1 MSKDLYV
8 TWDEYFKKIEGLAKI
23 IHSDGW
29 DFNQV
34 VCIAKGGMCVGD
46 IISRIYDVPSVS
58 YTHLTLPTSDLV

>member
-8 TWDEYFKKIEGLAKI
+8 TWDEYFKKIESLAKI

-34 VCIAKGGMCVGD
+34 VCIAKGGMCIGD
-46 IISRIYDVPSVS
+46 IISRIYDVPLAILSAES
-58 YTHLTLPTSDLV
+58 YLSLIHI